1 MTNCCTRRPRCQDV
15 WCFNID
21 APEGRWLIRADKLWV
36 YDHTDEVFEGG
47 DFHQA
52 VIVDFEQLVIAHSS
66 SLVWRARRNRN
77 YYKHC

>member
-1 MTNCCTRRPRCQDV
+1 M
-15 WCFNID
+15 
-21 APEGRWLIRADKLWV
+21 RADKLWV